1 MFNITVKNNIAIG
14 FLLAIISPAIAWVAA
29 EFTFKNYILILN
41 KPAAPY
47 LIAIAFNLF
56 IIRYLF
62 KKDNDQTG
70 IGAIICTFI
79 IMILVFLFKMRLYA

>member
-1 MFNITVKNNIAIG
+1 MIMPVKNNIAVG
-14 FLLAIISPAIAWVAA
+14 FLLAIITPAIAWTLA
-29 EFTFKNYILILN
+29 EFAFKNSTLILN

-56 IIRYLF
+56 IIRYCF
-62 KKDNDQTG
+62 KSDNDQTG

-79 IMILVFLFKMRLYA
+79 IMMLVFLFKMRLHA